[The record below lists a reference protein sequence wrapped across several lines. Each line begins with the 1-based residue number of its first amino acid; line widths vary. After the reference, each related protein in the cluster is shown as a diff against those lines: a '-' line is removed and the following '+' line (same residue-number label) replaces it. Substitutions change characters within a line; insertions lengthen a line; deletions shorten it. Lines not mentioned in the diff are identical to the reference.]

1 MAVYSR
7 SGQPEDG
14 LEPLPRLATSIA
26 VPLIGLSVYA
36 FCVFVVRTR
45 HRTPS
50 VWVPPALWMLSGA
63 VTGLSAASMRGV
75 LSGRPSIDATNIT
88 FSAIFTTICL
98 SILTVGVSSLTER
111 RRRAEILAR
120 QRDHLLEMRSSAHN
134 FAVRQ
139 THLLLEVIT
148 HVVSPEIDRLRV
160 RVKSLGVDP
169 SIDTLQDLQL
179 AITQDSTQMVRR
191 ISHESSPHLGSGVAK
206 SVPLRSDWQDLLRL
220 VGAAKVSVPLTM
232 LTAVLLF
239 ASQFNLGCIGV
250 PTLGTLAFLV
260 VTIGVGAGGL
270 AGPLSRPPASLI
282 WLVFAAAA
290 GFAAYR
296 VVLGLSPSRCS
307 WITSGWESAV
317 ASLTAL
323 TAFLLLTIVVQAS
336 RQVAQLVRELE
347 STNEQ
352 IAVVTRQFNLAGLI
366 TQEQI
371 SRVLHGPIQGRLAAA
386 AMAIRVHLDQREAGG
401 HPSTEALTHRVTTL
415 LDEAAEDLQ
424 ILTDSGVPTPLD
436 IKEALLELG
445 QRWNGFLQTTINVM
459 PEADTFLAHHP
470 EWTARVI
477 QCAEEALTNSS
488 RHGSARHATITLSID
503 GSTFLSL
510 EVLDDGQGP
519 DEDVVTG
526 LGLGT
531 VTTSGGTWSLSRR
544 DSGGAALTVRWPL
557 PETL

>member
-1 MAVYSR
+1 MV
-7 SGQPEDG
+7 
-14 LEPLPRLATSIA
+14 
-26 VPLIGLSVYA
+26 
-36 FCVFVVRTR
+36 
-45 HRTPS
+45 
-50 VWVPPALWMLSGA
+50 SGA

-75 LSGRPSIDATNIT
+75 LSGRPSVDATSIAL
-88 FSAIFTTICL
+88 SAIFTTICL
-98 SILTVGVSSLTER
+98 SIVTVGVSSLTER

-120 QRDHLLEMRSSAHN
+120 QRDHLLEMRSRAHD

-139 THLLLEVIT
+139 TQLLLEVIT
-148 HVVSPEIDRLRV
+148 QVVSPEIDRLRV

-206 SVPLRSDWQDLLRL
+206 AVPLRFDWQDLLRL
-220 VGAAKVSVPLTM
+220 VGGAKVSVPLTM
-232 LTAVLLF
+232 LAAVLLF

-270 AGPLSRPPASLI
+270 AGPLSRSPASLI

-296 VVLGLSPSRCS
+296 IVLGLSPNRCS
-307 WITSGWESAV
+307 WVASDWESAI
-317 ASLTAL
+317 ASVTAL

-352 IAVVTRQFNLAGLI
+352 IAVVTRQFNLADLI

-386 AMAIRVHLDQREAGG
+386 AMAIRVHLDQREAGA

-424 ILTDSGVPTPLD
+424 SLTDSGVPTPLD
-436 IKEALLELG
+436 IQEALLELG
-445 QRWNGFLQTTINVM
+445 RRWDGFLHATINVM
-459 PEADTFLAHHP
+459 PEADAFLAHRP
-470 EWTARVI
+470 EWTARVN
-477 QCAEEALTNSS
+477 QCAEEAFTNSS
-488 RHGSARHATITLSID
+488 RHGAARHATVTLSID

-526 LGLGT
+526 FGLGT